1 MLTNEHQLLQ
11 RSNSTKHRINRVSGK
26 KSICLKFVFW
36 YFKYQ
41 LLQKIGRSLS
51 QEIQNFTLVAP
62 TYSKDC
68 YHTFLVKYH
77 GFDRNCWPTNK
88 NRRLRDLAAKNLRIR
103 DAKKWKKIRFQDSFK
118 TPPRSRDWK
127 TNFRDHD
134 FSGYHSPPLDIY
146 FKVNICDIINTVMKK
161 EILVKLT
168 YTRHIHSATYIWSEP
183 L

>member
-1 MLTNEHQLLQ
+1 MNIDYY
-11 RSNSTKHRINRVSGK
+11 KDRIAQNIGLSGK

-41 LLQKIGRSLS
+41 KDRKIDESRVPIFYASGTYIFERLLSYVFTQISWFWSKLLANKQKFETPRPCG
-51 QEIQNFTLVAP
+51 QKF
-62 TYSKDC
+62 
-68 YHTFLVKYH
+68 
-77 GFDRNCWPTNK
+77 K
-88 NRRLRDLAAKNLRIR
+88 NPRCKEM
-103 DAKKWKKIRFQDSFK
+103 RFQDSFK